1 MNNEEE
7 TVGGMDLS
15 GLLGG
20 LLTITWQQAVMVA
33 VGGLLMYLAIAKKYE
48 PTLLLPIG
56 FGCMLGNLPVSAYMI
71 GPEGLFG
78 VLERAGIETELFPLL
93 IFLGVGAM
101 MDMRPLLSQPIFVLM
116 GALGHLGIFAALVV
130 AVVLGFNLAEATS
143 IGVIGAI
150 DGPTVIYVG
159 AKLGHLFETPGL
171 AAAVAVTAY
180 SYMSLVPVIQPPLMR
195 LFTTKRERAIRMEY
209 TPRPVSRAV
218 VILFPIVVTLLA
230 SVFLPQAAPLIATLM
245 LGNLMRESGVVE
257 GLSRTAQEA
266 ITNTVT
272 LFLGLVIGSTMQ
284 GAAFLN
290 LGTAKVLLLG
300 LVAFALDTIG
310 GIMFGKLVCV
320 LSGRRINPLVG
331 AAAISAF
338 PMSGRLAQQVALEED
353 NQNFILMHALG
364 ANTAGQ
370 VASVIAA
377 GVLMALVFPFLSP

>member
-1 MNNEEE
+1 M
-7 TVGGMDLS
+7 GGLDLN

-20 LLTITWQQAVMVA
+20 LLTITWQNLIMVA
-33 VGGLLMYLAIAKKYE
+33 VAGLLIYLAIVKKYE

-56 FGCMLGNLPVSAYMI
+56 FGCLLGNLPVSAYMI

-78 VLERAGIETELFPLL
+78 VLKHAGIDTELFPLL

-116 GALGHLGIFAALVV
+116 GAMGHLGIFAALIAAV
-130 AVVLGFNLAEATS
+130 ALGFNLAEATT

-150 DGPTVIYVG
+150 DGPTVIFVG
-159 AKLGHLFETPGL
+159 AKLSHLFETPGL
-171 AAAVAVTAY
+171 VAAVAVTAY
-180 SYMSLVPVIQPPLMR
+180 SYMSLVPLIQPPLMR
-195 LFTTKRERAIRMEY
+195 LFTTRQERAIRMEY
-209 TPRPVSRAV
+209 TPRPVSRTV
-218 VILFPIVVTLLA
+218 VILFPLVVTVLA
-230 SVFLPQAAPLIATLM
+230 AIFLPQAAPLIATLM
-245 LGNLMRESGVVE
+245 LGNLMRESGVVD
-257 GLSRTAQEA
+257 GLSRTSQEA
-266 ITNTVT
+266 ITNTAT

-284 GAAFLN
+284 GDTFLN
-290 LGTAKVLLLG
+290 VGTLKVLILG

-310 GIMFGKLVCV
+310 GILFGKLVCV

-377 GVLMALVFPFLSP
+377 GVLMALIFPFLPGS

>member
-1 MNNEEE
+1 V
-7 TVGGMDLS
+7 TGVDLN

-20 LLTITWQQAVMVA
+20 LLTITWQQAVMVII
-33 VGGLLMYLAIAKKYE
+33 GGLLMYLAIAKKYE

-56 FGCMLGNLPVSAYMI
+56 FGCMLGNLPVSAYML

-78 VLERAGIETELFPLL
+78 VLKRAGIDTELFPLL

-116 GALGHLGIFAALVV
+116 GALGHLGIFAALIV
-130 AVVLGFNLAEATS
+130 AVMLGFNLAEATS

-180 SYMSLVPVIQPPLMR
+180 SYMSLVPIIQPPLMR
-195 LFTTKRERAIRMEY
+195 FFTTRRERAIRMEY
-209 TPRPVSRAV
+209 TPRPVSGTA
-218 VILFPIVVTLLA
+218 VILFPVMVTLLA
-230 SVFLPQAAPLIATLM
+230 AVFLPQAAPLIATLM

-257 GLSRTAQEA
+257 GLSRTSQEA
-266 ITNTVT
+266 ITNTCT
-272 LFLGLVIGSTMQ
+272 LFLGLTIGSTMQ
-284 GAAFLN
+284 GEAFLN
-290 LGTAKVLLLG
+290 LGTVKVLLLG

-320 LSGRRINPLVG
+320 LSGQRINPLVG

-338 PMSGRLAQQVALEED
+338 PMSGRLAQQVAWEED

-377 GVLMALVFPFLSP
+377 GVLMALIFPLISP

>member
-1 MNNEEE
+1 M
-7 TVGGMDLS
+7 GGIDLN

-20 LLTITWQQAVMVA
+20 LLTITWQQAIMVLI
-33 VGGLLMYLAIAKKYE
+33 GGLLMYLAIAKQYE

-56 FGCMLGNLPVSAYMI
+56 FGCMLGNLPVSAYMM

-78 VLERAGIETELFPLL
+78 VLKRAGIDTELFPLL

-116 GALGHLGIFAALVV
+116 GAMGCLGIFVTM
-130 AVVLGFNLAEATS
+130 VLSTLLNFNLAEATA

-159 AKLGHLFETPGL
+159 ARLEHLFETPGL

-180 SYMSLVPVIQPPLMR
+180 SYMSLVPIIQPPLMR
-195 LFTTKRERAIRMEY
+195 LFTTKRERLIRMEY
-209 TPRPVSRAV
+209 TPRPVSKAAV
-218 VILFPIVVTLLA
+218 IIFPIAVTLLA
-230 SVFLPQAAPLIATLM
+230 GIFLPQAAPLVATLM
-245 LGNLMRESGVVE
+245 LGNLLQESGVVE
-257 GLSRTAQEA
+257 GLSRTSKEA
-266 ITNTVT
+266 IANTVT
-272 LFLGLVIGSTMQ
+272 LFMGLVIGSTMQ

-290 LGTAKVLLLG
+290 WGTVKVLLLG
-300 LVAFALDTIG
+300 LVAFAFDTIG
-310 GIMFGKLVCV
+310 GIAFGKLVCV

-338 PMSGRLAQQVALEED
+338 PMSGRLVQQVAWEDD

-370 VASVIAA
+370 VASVVAA
-377 GVLMALVFPFLSP
+377 GVLMSLIFPFISP

>member
-1 MNNEEE
+1 MGRMELN
-7 TVGGMDLS
+7 

-20 LLTITWQQAVMVA
+20 LLTLTWQQGVMVA
-33 VGGLLMYLAIAKKYE
+33 VGGLLMYLAIARKYE

-56 FGCMLGNLPVSAYMI
+56 FGCILGNLPVSAYMM

-78 VLERAGIETELFPLL
+78 VLKRAGIETELFPLL

-116 GALGHLGIFAALVV
+116 GALGHLGIFATLVV
-130 AVVLGFNLAEATS
+130 AVLLGFNLAEATA

-159 AKLGHLFETPGL
+159 AKLEHLFETPGL

-180 SYMSLVPVIQPPLMR
+180 SYMSLVPIIQPPLMR
-195 LFTTKRERAIRMEY
+195 LFTTRQERAIRMEY
-209 TPRPVSRAV
+209 TPRPVSRTAV
-218 VILFPIVVTLLA
+218 LLFPLVVTALA
-230 SVFLPQAAPLIATLM
+230 GIFLPQAAPLIATLM
-245 LGNLMRESGVVE
+245 LGNLMKESGVVE

-266 ITNTVT
+266 ITNTAT
-272 LFLGLVIGSTMQ
+272 LFLGLTIGSTMQ

-290 LGTAKVLLLG
+290 LGTLKVLLLG
-300 LVAFALDTIG
+300 LVAFVLDTVG
-310 GIMFGKLVCV
+310 GLLFGKLVCL
-320 LSGRRINPLVG
+320 LSGRRVNPLVG

-377 GVLMALVFPFLSP
+377 GVLMALVFPLLGR

>member
-1 MNNEEE
+1 MS
-7 TVGGMDLS
+7 GIDLS
-15 GLLGG
+15 GLTEG
-20 LLTITWQQAVMVA
+20 LLAITWQQIVMVI
-33 VGGLLMYLAIAKKYE
+33 VSGGLMYLAIAKEYE

-56 FGCMLGNLPVSAYMI
+56 FGCMLGNLPVSAYMM

-78 VLERAGIETELFPLL
+78 VLKQAGIETELFPLL

-101 MDMRPLLSQPIFVLM
+101 MDMRPLLSQPILVMM
-116 GALGHLGIFAALVV
+116 GALGHLGIFAALILSVM
-130 AVVLGFNLAEATS
+130 LGFNLAEATS

-159 AKLGHLFETPGL
+159 SKLEHLFETPGL

-195 LFTTKRERAIRMEY
+195 FFTTKQERSIRMEY
-209 TPRPVSRAV
+209 TPRPVSKTA

-230 SVFLPQAAPLIATLM
+230 AIFLPQAAPLIATLM
-245 LGNLMRESGVVE
+245 LGNLMRESGVVD
-257 GLSRTAQEA
+257 GLSRTSQEA
-266 ITNTVT
+266 ITNTST

-284 GAAFLN
+284 GAVFLT
-290 LGTAKVLLLG
+290 LGTGKVLLLG
-300 LVAFALDTIG
+300 MVAFVLDTIG
-310 GIMFGKLVCV
+310 GIMFGKFMCK
-320 LSGRRINPLVG
+320 LSGGRINPLVG

-377 GVLMALVFPFLSP
+377 GVLMALVFPIISP

>member
-1 MNNEEE
+1 MSGIDL
-7 TVGGMDLS
+7 TV
-15 GLLGG
+15 LLGG
-20 LLTITWQQAVMVA
+20 LLTITWQQAVMVI
-33 VGGLLMYLAIAKKYE
+33 VGGVLMVLAIAKEYE

-56 FGCMLGNLPVSAYMI
+56 FGCMLGNLPVSVHML

-78 VLERAGIETELFPLL
+78 VLKRAGIDTELFPLL

-116 GALGHLGIFAALVV
+116 GALGHLGIFATLVV
-130 AVVLGFNLAEATS
+130 AVTMGFNLAEATS

-159 AKLGHLFETPGL
+159 SKLGHLFETPGL

-180 SYMSLVPVIQPPLMR
+180 SYMSLVPIIQPPLMR

-209 TPRPVSRAV
+209 TPRPVSQKAV
-218 VILFPIVVTLLA
+218 VIFPVVVTVLA
-230 SVFLPQAAPLIATLM
+230 AIFLPQAAPLIATLM
-245 LGNLMRESGVVE
+245 LGNLMQESGVVE
-257 GLSRTAQEA
+257 GLSRTSKEA
-266 ITNTVT
+266 ITNTAT

-284 GAAFLN
+284 GEAFLN
-290 LGTAKVLLLG
+290 MGTIKVLLLG

-377 GVLMALVFPFLSP
+377 GVLMALIFPFISP

>member
-1 MNNEEE
+1 V
-7 TVGGMDLS
+7 TGVDLS

-20 LLTITWQQAVMVA
+20 LLTITWQQAVMV
-33 VGGLLMYLAIAKKYE
+33 VIGGLLMYLAIAKKYE

-56 FGCMLGNLPVSAYMI
+56 FGCLLGNLPVSAYML

-78 VLERAGIETELFPLL
+78 VLKRAGIDTELFPLL

-116 GALGHLGIFAALVV
+116 GALGHLGIFATLIV
-130 AVVLGFNLAEATS
+130 AVMLGFNLAEATS

-159 AKLGHLFETPGL
+159 SKLGYLFETPGL

-180 SYMSLVPVIQPPLMR
+180 SYMSLVPIIQPPLMR
-195 LFTTKRERAIRMEY
+195 LFTTKRERAIRMAY
-209 TPRPVSRAV
+209 TPRPVSKTA
-218 VILFPIVVTLLA
+218 VILFPIMMTLLA
-230 SVFLPQAAPLIATLM
+230 SIFLPQAAPLIATLM
-245 LGNLMRESGVVE
+245 LGNLMQEAGVVE
-257 GLSRTAQEA
+257 GLSRTSKEA
-266 ITNTVT
+266 ITNTAT

-284 GAAFLN
+284 GEVFLN
-290 LGTAKVLLLG
+290 LGTVKVLFLG

-338 PMSGRLAQQVALEED
+338 PMSGRLVQQVALEED

-370 VASVIAA
+370 IASVIAA
-377 GVLMALVFPFLSP
+377 GVLMALVFPYFSP

>member
-1 MNNEEE
+1 MSEI
-7 TVGGMDLS
+7 DLN

-20 LLTITWQQAVMVA
+20 LLSITWQQAVMVI
-33 VGGLLMYLAIAKKYE
+33 VGGVLMYLAIAREYE

-56 FGCMLGNLPVSAYMI
+56 FGCMLGNLPVSAHMI

-78 VLERAGIETELFPLL
+78 VLKRAGIETELFPLL

-116 GALGHLGIFAALVV
+116 GALGHLGIFATLVV
-130 AVVLGFNLAEATS
+130 AVLMGFNLAEATS

-180 SYMSLVPVIQPPLMR
+180 SYMSLVPIIQPPLMR

-209 TPRPVSRAV
+209 MPRPVSKTA
-218 VILFPIVVTLLA
+218 VILFPVVVTLLA
-230 SVFLPQAAPLIATLM
+230 GIFLPQAAPLIATLM

-257 GLSRTAQEA
+257 GLSRTSQEA
-266 ITNTVT
+266 ITNTAT
-272 LFLGLVIGSTMQ
+272 LFLGLTIGSTMQ
-284 GAAFLN
+284 GEAFLN
-290 LGTAKVLLLG
+290 LGTVKVLLLG

-370 VASVIAA
+370 MASVIAA
-377 GVLMALVFPFLSP
+377 GVLMALIFPLLSP

>member
-1 MNNEEE
+1 MS
-7 TVGGMDLS
+7 GIDLS
-15 GLLGG
+15 TLLGG

-33 VGGLLMYLAIAKKYE
+33 VGGVLMYLAIAKKYE

-56 FGCMLGNLPVSAYMI
+56 FGCMLGNLPVSAHMI

-78 VLERAGIETELFPLL
+78 VLKQAGIETELFPLL

-116 GALGHLGIFAALVV
+116 GALGHLGIFAALII
-130 AVVLGFNLAEATS
+130 AVMLGFNLAEATT
-143 IGVIGAI
+143 IGMIGAI

-159 AKLGHLFETPGL
+159 SNLEHLFETPGL

-180 SYMSLVPVIQPPLMR
+180 SYMSLVPIIQPPLMR

-209 TPRPVSRAV
+209 TPRPVSKTV
-218 VILFPIVVTLLA
+218 VILFPVLVTLLA
-230 SVFLPQAAPLIATLM
+230 GIFLPQTAPLIATLM
-245 LGNLMRESGVVE
+245 LGNLMRESGVVD

-266 ITNTVT
+266 ITNTAT

-284 GAAFLN
+284 GATFLSM
-290 LGTAKVLLLG
+290 GTVKVLLLG

-377 GVLMALVFPFLSP
+377 GVLMALIMPFISP

>member
-1 MNNEEE
+1 M
-7 TVGGMDLS
+7 TGIDLS
-15 GLLGG
+15 ALLGG
-20 LLTITWQQAVMVA
+20 LLTITWQQAIMVI
-33 VGGLLMYLAIAKKYE
+33 VGGVLMYLAIAKEYE

-56 FGCMLGNLPVSAYMI
+56 FGCMLGNLPVSAHMI

-78 VLERAGIETELFPLL
+78 VLKRAGIDTELFPLL
-93 IFLGVGAM
+93 VFLGVGAM

-116 GALGHLGIFAALVV
+116 GALGHLGIFATLVV
-130 AVVLGFNLAEATS
+130 AVMMGFNLAEATS
-143 IGVIGAI
+143 IGMIGAI

-159 AKLGHLFETPGL
+159 SKLGHLFETPGL

-180 SYMSLVPVIQPPLMR
+180 SYMSLVPIIQPPLMR
-195 LFTTKRERAIRMEY
+195 LFTTRRERAIRMEY
-209 TPRPVSRAV
+209 TPRPVSRTV

-230 SVFLPQAAPLIATLM
+230 SIFLPQAAPLIATLM

-266 ITNTVT
+266 ITNTAT

-284 GAAFLN
+284 GAAFLS
-290 LGTAKVLLLG
+290 LGTVKVLLLG
-300 LVAFALDTIG
+300 LMAFVLDTIG

-320 LSGRRINPLVG
+320 LSGQRINPLVG

-377 GVLMALVFPFLSP
+377 GVLMALIFPFISP

>member
-1 MNNEEE
+1 MS
-7 TVGGMDLS
+7 GIDLS
-15 GLLGG
+15 TLLGG

-33 VGGLLMYLAIAKKYE
+33 VGGALMYLAIAKKYE

-56 FGCMLGNLPVSAYMI
+56 FGCMLGNLPVSAHMI
-71 GPEGLFG
+71 GSEGLFG
-78 VLERAGIETELFPLL
+78 VLKQAGIETELFPLL

-116 GALGHLGIFAALVV
+116 GALGHLGIFATLII
-130 AVVLGFNLAEATS
+130 AVMLGFNLAEATT
-143 IGVIGAI
+143 IGMIGAI

-159 AKLGHLFETPGL
+159 SNLEHLFETPGL

-180 SYMSLVPVIQPPLMR
+180 SYMSLVPIIQPPLMR
-195 LFTTKRERAIRMEY
+195 LLTTKRERGIRMEY
-209 TPRPVSRAV
+209 TPRPVSKTV
-218 VILFPIVVTLLA
+218 VILFPILVTLLA
-230 SVFLPQAAPLIATLM
+230 GIFLPQTAPLIATLM
-245 LGNLMRESGVVE
+245 LGNLMRESGVVD

-266 ITNTVT
+266 ITNTAT

-284 GAAFLN
+284 GATFLS
-290 LGTAKVLLLG
+290 LSTLKILLLG

-310 GIMFGKLVCV
+310 GIMFGKLVCI

-377 GVLMALVFPFLSP
+377 GVLMALIFPFISP

>member
-1 MNNEEE
+1 MS
-7 TVGGMDLS
+7 GIDLS
-15 GLLGG
+15 VLLGG

-33 VGGLLMYLAIAKKYE
+33 VGGLLMYLAIAKEYE

-56 FGCMLGNLPVSAYMI
+56 FGCMLGNLPVSAYVM

-116 GALGHLGIFAALVV
+116 GALGHLGIFAALIV
-130 AVVLGFNLAEATS
+130 ATMLGFNLAEATS

-180 SYMSLVPVIQPPLMR
+180 SYMSLVPIIQPPLMR

-209 TPRPVSRAV
+209 TPRPVSRTA

-230 SVFLPQAAPLIATLM
+230 AIFLPQAAPLIATLM

-257 GLSRTAQEA
+257 GLSRTSQEA
-266 ITNTVT
+266 ITNTAT
-272 LFLGLVIGSTMQ
+272 LFLGLTIGSTMQ
-284 GAAFLN
+284 GEVFLN
-290 LGTAKVLLLG
+290 LDTAKVLLLG
-300 LVAFALDTIG
+300 LLAFALDTIG

-338 PMSGRLAQQVALEED
+338 PMSGRLVQQVALEED

-377 GVLMALVFPFLSP
+377 GVLMALIFPFLSP

>member
-1 MNNEEE
+1 MS
-7 TVGGMDLS
+7 GIDLS
-15 GLLGG
+15 VLLGG
-20 LLTITWQQAVMVA
+20 LLTITWQQAVMVV
-33 VGGLLMYLAIAKKYE
+33 VGGVLIGLAIVKKYE

-56 FGCMLGNLPVSAYMI
+56 FGCMLGNLPVSAHML

-78 VLERAGIETELFPLL
+78 VLQRAGIETELFPLL

-101 MDMRPLLSQPIFVLM
+101 MDMRPLLSQPIFILM
-116 GALGHLGIFAALVV
+116 GALGHLGIFATLVV
-130 AVVLGFNLAEATS
+130 AVLLGFNLAEATS

-159 AKLGHLFETPGL
+159 SRLGHLFETPGL

-180 SYMSLVPVIQPPLMR
+180 SYMSLVPIIQPPLMR

-209 TPRPVSRAV
+209 TPRPVSKTA

-230 SVFLPQAAPLIATLM
+230 AIFLPQAAPLIATLM

-257 GLSRTAQEA
+257 GLSRTSQEA
-266 ITNTVT
+266 ITNTAT
-272 LFLGLVIGSTMQ
+272 LFLGLTIGSTMQ
-284 GAAFLN
+284 GVAFLN

-310 GIMFGKLVCV
+310 GIAFGKLVCL

-377 GVLMALVFPFLSP
+377 GVLMALIFPFISP

>member
-1 MNNEEE
+1 MN
-7 TVGGMDLS
+7 GIDLS

-20 LLTITWQQAVMVA
+20 LLTITWQQAIMVV
-33 VGGLLMYLAIAKKYE
+33 VGGVLMTLAIAKKYE

-56 FGCMLGNLPVSAYMI
+56 FGCMLGNLPVSAHMI

-78 VLERAGIETELFPLL
+78 VLKRAGIETELFPLL

-101 MDMRPLLSQPIFVLM
+101 MDMRPLLSQPIFILM

-130 AVVLGFNLAEATS
+130 AVLLGFNLAEATS
-143 IGVIGAI
+143 IGMIGAI

-159 AKLGHLFETPGL
+159 SKLGHLFETPGL

-180 SYMSLVPVIQPPLMR
+180 SYMSLVPIIQPPLMR
-195 LFTTKRERAIRMEY
+195 LFTTRRERAIRMEY
-209 TPRPVSRAV
+209 TPRPVSRTA

-230 SVFLPQAAPLIATLM
+230 SIFLPQAAPLIATLM

-266 ITNTVT
+266 ITNTAT
-272 LFLGLVIGSTMQ
+272 LFLGLTIGSTMQ
-284 GAAFLN
+284 GEAFLN
-290 LGTAKVLLLG
+290 PGTAKVLLLG

-377 GVLMALVFPFLSP
+377 GVLMALIFPFISP

>member
-1 MNNEEE
+1 MS
-7 TVGGMDLS
+7 GIDLS
-15 GLLGG
+15 GLLEG
-20 LLTITWQQAVMVA
+20 LLTITWQQAIMVVA
-33 VGGLLMYLAIAKKYE
+33 GGVLMYLAITKKYE

-56 FGCMLGNLPVSAYMI
+56 FGCVLGNLPVSAYMI
-71 GPEGLFG
+71 GPDGLFG
-78 VLERAGIETELFPLL
+78 VLKQAGIDTELFPLL
-93 IFLGVGAM
+93 IFLGVGVM

-116 GALGHLGIFAALVV
+116 GALGHLGIFATLIV
-130 AVVLGFNLAEATS
+130 AVLLGFNLAEATS
-143 IGVIGAI
+143 IGMIGAI

-159 AKLGHLFETPGL
+159 SKLGHLFETPGL

-180 SYMSLVPVIQPPLMR
+180 SYMSLVPIIQPPLMR
-195 LFTTKRERAIRMEY
+195 LFTTRQERAIRMEY
-209 TPRPVSRAV
+209 TPRPVSKTA
-218 VILFPIVVTLLA
+218 VILFPILVTLMA
-230 SVFLPQAAPLIATLM
+230 GIFLPQAAPLIATLM

-266 ITNTVT
+266 IGNTVT
-272 LFLGLVIGSTMQ
+272 LFLGLAIGSTMQ
-284 GAAFLN
+284 GMVFLN
-290 LGTAKVLLLG
+290 WGTVKVLLLG

-310 GIMFGKLVCV
+310 GIMFGKLVCL

-377 GVLMALVFPFLSP
+377 GVLMALVFPFISP

>member
-1 MNNEEE
+1 MS
-7 TVGGMDLS
+7 GFDLS
-15 GLLGG
+15 ALLGG

-33 VGGLLMYLAIAKKYE
+33 IGGVLMYLAIAKRYE
-48 PTLLLPIG
+48 PALLLPIG
-56 FGCMLGNLPVSAYMI
+56 FGCMLGNLPVSAYMM
-71 GPEGLFG
+71 GTEGLFG
-78 VLERAGIETELFPLL
+78 VLKRAGIETELFPLI

-116 GALGHLGIFAALVV
+116 GALGHLGIFATLVV
-130 AVVLGFNLAEATS
+130 AVLMGFNLAEATA
-143 IGVIGAI
+143 IGIIGAI

-159 AKLGHLFETPGL
+159 SRLEHLFETPGL

-180 SYMSLVPVIQPPLMR
+180 SYMSLVPIIQPPLMR
-195 LFTTKRERAIRMEY
+195 LFTTKQERAIRMEY
-209 TPRPVSRAV
+209 TPRPVSKTA
-218 VILFPIVVTLLA
+218 VILFPILLTFLA
-230 SVFLPQAAPLIATLM
+230 SIFLPQAAPLIAMLM

-266 ITNTVT
+266 ITNTAT

-284 GAAFLN
+284 GATFLS
-290 LGTAKVLLLG
+290 LSTLKILLLG
-300 LVAFALDTIG
+300 LLAFALDTIG

-377 GVLMALVFPFLSP
+377 GVLMALIFPFISP

>member
-1 MNNEEE
+1 MS
-7 TVGGMDLS
+7 GIDLS
-15 GLLGG
+15 GLTEG
-20 LLTITWQQAVMVA
+20 LLAITWQQIVMVI
-33 VGGLLMYLAIAKKYE
+33 VSGGLMYLAIAKEYE

-56 FGCMLGNLPVSAYMI
+56 FGCMLGNLPVSAYMM

-78 VLERAGIETELFPLL
+78 VLKQAGIETELFPLL

-101 MDMRPLLSQPIFVLM
+101 MDMRPLLSQPILVMM
-116 GALGHLGIFAALVV
+116 GALGHLGIFAALILSVM
-130 AVVLGFNLAEATS
+130 LGFNLAEATS

-159 AKLGHLFETPGL
+159 SKLGHLFETPGL

-195 LFTTKRERAIRMEY
+195 FFTTKQERSIRMEY
-209 TPRPVSRAV
+209 TPRPVSKTA

-230 SVFLPQAAPLIATLM
+230 AIFLPQAAPLIATLM
-245 LGNLMRESGVVE
+245 LGNLMRESGVVD
-257 GLSRTAQEA
+257 GLSRTSQEA
-266 ITNTVT
+266 ITNTST

-284 GAAFLN
+284 GAVFLT
-290 LGTAKVLLLG
+290 LGTGKVLLLG
-300 LVAFALDTIG
+300 LVAFVLDTIG
-310 GIMFGKLVCV
+310 GIMFGKFMCK
-320 LSGRRINPLVG
+320 LSGGRINPLVG

-377 GVLMALVFPFLSP
+377 GVLMALVFPIISP

>member
-1 MNNEEE
+1 MS
-7 TVGGMDLS
+7 GIDLS
-15 GLLGG
+15 GLVGG
-20 LLTITWQQAVMVA
+20 LLTITWQQAVMVV
-33 VGGLLMYLAIAKKYE
+33 VGGLLIYLAIAKKYE

-56 FGCMLGNLPVSAYMI
+56 FGCILGNLPVSAHMI
-71 GPEGLFG
+71 GPQGLFG
-78 VLERAGIETELFPLL
+78 VLKRAGVDSELFPLL

-116 GALGHLGIFAALVV
+116 GALGHLGIFATLVV
-130 AVVLGFNLAEATS
+130 AVMLGFNLAEATS

-159 AKLGHLFETPGL
+159 SKLGHLFETPGL

-180 SYMSLVPVIQPPLMR
+180 SYMSLVPIIQPPLMR
-195 LFTTKRERAIRMEY
+195 LFTTRRERAIRMEY
-209 TPRPVSRAV
+209 TPRPVSKTA

-230 SVFLPQAAPLIATLM
+230 GVFLPQAAPLIATLM

-257 GLSRTAQEA
+257 GLRRTSQEA
-266 ITNTVT
+266 ITNIST

-284 GAAFLN
+284 GEAFLN
-290 LGTAKVLLLG
+290 LGTLKVLLLG
-300 LVAFALDTIG
+300 LVAFALDTMG
-310 GIMFGKLVCV
+310 GILFGKLVCA

-377 GVLMALVFPFLSP
+377 GVLMALIFPFISS